1 MVCVLI
7 VMSYR
12 TVRFFLL
19 GGVIGCKQFRVVMMF
34 VGGWSWV
41 VGGWL
46 VPRDREAIMAGKEAG
61 VFQSCI
67 AHLIGRSPSAVCREI
82 PRHAGPDGAYRAE
95 EADKAARVAKRRLKE
110 RVLDCGEVLRDRVI
124 ADLSQGL
131 TPRQISG
138 HLRAEACGSPPTMDT
153 SHRCPGA
160 HDQPRGN

>member
-1 MVCVLI
+1 
-7 VMSYR
+7 MSYR

-41 VGGWL
+41 VGGPL

-82 PRHAGPDGAYRAE
+82 PRHAGPDGQFRAM
-95 EADKAARVAKRRLKE
+95 EAGKAVHAARRRPKKRLM
-110 RVLDCGEVLRDRVI
+110 DCDEVLCRRVI
-124 ADLSQGL
+124 AIYPKG
-131 TPRQISG
+131 T
-138 HLRAEACGSPPTMDT
+138 HRA
-153 SHRCPGA
+153 R
-160 HDQPRGN
+160 